1 MGSDLVTPHHLGRRA
16 VVYVRQST
24 PRQVLENGESLRL
37 QYALRQRARQLGWRE
52 ADVEVVDASRLSPN
66 MVRLTFAGPELEH
79 MTSGGLDQRIKLVF
93 PAEGQSEVV
102 VPSGPRP
109 LRAMRELPVHL
120 RPRLRTYTV
129 SAFRPRQEQLDVDF
143 VLHGEGP
150 GASFAMRAV
159 PGDRLLIYAPN
170 AEYPHG
176 SRLSGVEYRMD
187 ALQGRTLLV
196 GDETALPA
204 IGAILRE
211 LPVGVHAKVFAE
223 IPRRTTRCRCPAP
236 PMSSCTGCREKALR
250 EPLWRR
256 RCAQR
261 TSAARTGTPGSLGK
275 RTWSPAFAATWFPSA
290 AGPGTR

>member
-1 MGSDLVTPHHLGRRA
+1 MTITTYPATA
-16 VVYVRQST
+16 V
-24 PRQVLENGESLRL
+24 EAFRL
-37 QYALRQRARQLGWRE
+37 F
-52 ADVEVVDASRLSPN
+52 DVEVVAASRLSPN

-176 SRLSGVEYRMD
+176 SRLYGVEYRMD

-223 IPRRTTRCRCPAP
+223 IP
-236 PMSSCTGCREKALR
+236 EEDDAL
-250 EPLWRR
+250 PL
-256 RCAQR
+256 
-261 TSAARTGTPGSLGK
+261 
-275 RTWSPAFAATWFPSA
+275 PSA
-290 AGPGTR
+290 ADVELHWLPREGAPGTAVEKAVRAADLSGADWYAWVAGEANMVTGVRRHLVSERGWSRDAVTFMGYWRQGRSEDDPQAD